1 MRMIAILVLLAGFA
15 LAGGSVYYMYGMF
28 KQAQAQLAQQPKIRT
43 IPTVKIAVAAKDLR
57 YGEPL
62 TEKSVRMV
70 EWPKNAAPA
79 NGFQRLED
87 LFVKGGEPRTVLRR
101 MEPNEPIL
109 KSKVTGFG
117 EKATVAALLD
127 PGMRAHTFQV
137 NAVSSIG
144 GFMLPGTRIDVI
156 LTYKDRNEG
165 IKTKYL
171 MQNIEV
177 IAVDQDTDRDRID
190 ARVARTVT
198 VQVTPRQVEQLTL
211 AQSLGKITL
220 ALRGFGAQDVSDA
233 EGITRED
240 LLGDEPEAVAD
251 APAAPEP
258 EELKVK
264 VRRGAA
270 ELQSV
275 TVE

>member
-1 MRMIAILVLLAGFA
+1 MRIIAILVLLAGVA
-15 LAGGSVYYMYGMF
+15 LAGGSVYYMYGKF
-28 KQAQAQLAQQPKIRT
+28 QEAQAQLNERPKVRT
-43 IPTVKIAVAAKDLR
+43 IPTVKVAVATQHLR
-57 YGEPL
+57 FGEPI
-62 TEKSVRMV
+62 TEKSVKMI
-70 EWPKNAAPA
+70 EWPKNAAPK
-79 NGFQRLED
+79 NGFQKLDD
-87 LFVKGGEPRTVLRR
+87 LFVKDGPERVALRR
-101 MEPNEPIL
+101 MEPDEPIL
-109 KSKVTGFG
+109 RSKVTGFG

-156 LTYKDRNEG
+156 LTYNDRKDG

-177 IAVDQDTDRDRID
+177 IAVDQDTDRDRIE

-198 VQVTPRQVEQLTL
+198 VQVTPSQVEELTL

-220 ALRGFGAQDVSDA
+220 ALRGFGSNELASA
-233 EGITRED
+233 EGITREA
-240 LLGDEPEAVAD
+240 LLGDEPEEIVEE
-251 APAAPEP
+251 APEP
-258 EELKVK
+258 EPEKLEVK
-264 VRRGAA
+264 VRKAVS
-270 ELQSV
+270 EVESV